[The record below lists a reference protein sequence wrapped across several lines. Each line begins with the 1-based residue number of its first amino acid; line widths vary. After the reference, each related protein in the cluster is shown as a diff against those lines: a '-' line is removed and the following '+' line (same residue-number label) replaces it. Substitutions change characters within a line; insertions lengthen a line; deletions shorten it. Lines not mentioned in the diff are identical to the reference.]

1 MSVASESLHRSL
13 SCKLSGMKREQRQ
26 PWHKVA
32 QFFAPCG
39 LALVTSLSPAAAQDI
54 RGMEVCTA
62 EKQMERRTACLQ
74 ANVEFLQQAL
84 IKLARETQEKSAA
97 ADRNLAAAQAEIA
110 ALKST
115 METLNNELKQMKVK
129 AEPENK
135 K

>member
-1 MSVASESLHRSL
+1 MR
-13 SCKLSGMKREQRQ
+13 REQRQHRQ
-26 PWHKVA
+26 PWHKAA
-32 QFFAPCG
+32 QILRLAG
-39 LALVTSLSPAAAQDI
+39 LVLVTSLSPAAAQDI

-84 IKLARETQEKSAA
+84 NKLAHDTQEKSAA
-97 ADRNLAAAQAEIA
+97 AERDLAAARAEIA
-110 ALKST
+110 TLKSAV
-115 METLNNELKQMKVK
+115 EKLNSELKQIKAK

>member
-1 MSVASESLHRSL
+1 
-13 SCKLSGMKREQRQ
+13 MKREQRQ
-26 PWHKVA
+26 YWRPWHKAA
-32 QFFAPCG
+32 QFLCATA
-39 LALVTSLSPAAAQDI
+39 LVLVTSLSPAAAQDI

-84 IKLARETQEKSAA
+84 LKLARETQEKSAA
-97 ADRNLAAAQAEIA
+97 ADRDLAAAQAEIS

-115 METLNNELKQMKVK
+115 MEKLNSELKQMKAK
-129 AEPENK
+129 AEPETK

>member
-1 MSVASESLHRSL
+1 
-13 SCKLSGMKREQRQ
+13 MKREQRRFWR
-26 PWHKVA
+26 PWRKAA
-32 QFFAPCG
+32 QILRPAA
-39 LALVTSLSPAAAQDI
+39 LVLVTSLSPAAAQDI

-84 IKLARETQEKSAA
+84 NKLSHDTQEKSAA
-97 ADRNLAAAQAEIA
+97 ADRELAAARAEIA

-115 METLNNELKQMKVK
+115 MEKLNSELKQMKAK
-129 AEPENK
+129 AEPESK